1 MIDACIDHTKVTFL
15 KIPDLMFFFFCRR
28 EVGILLQGA

>member
-15 KIPDLMFFFFCRR
+15 KIPDLMFFFCRR